1 MFKNASGFNQDV
13 RIWDVGKVQDF
24 TDMFV
29 GATGMDGTA
38 YEKPPDAS
46 GVIYDPFGRYS
57 NYFELQP
64 EPEPEPEPEP
74 IPEPEPEPEPIP
86 EPEPEPEPIPEPE
99 PEPEPIPE
107 PEPEPIPEPEP
118 EPIPEPEP
126 EPIPEPE
133 PEPIPEPEPEP
144 IPEPEPEPE
153 PEPIPEPEPEPEPEE
168 NVISEL
174 ERFWDL
180 RINDPSEF
188 TTTITDSKG
197 GIEATLYNF
206 TAEDTHY
213 SGLRFDGSS
222 NYIDLS
228 ANSINVGGDGTIDNG
243 FSFETYVQPSQ
254 VAENRIIMML
264 GNDNNNKLELTTGTN
279 TTLSLTNSQTGTTK
293 SVSSSNALS
302 TTEFSH
308 IVGIIE
314 DNSMNL
320 HINNTLVGSVSVTP
334 YALNTFFTNNYLGR
348 GLGGEE
354 FVQFVNIQD
363 GPLSTSQSWLD
374 TNHPLLNIQL
384 NYPYPAY
391 GYGTNGNST
400 YNQDGITDNGLVIW
414 SYNDAD
420 PTNLVDNTGITSFTA
435 YANSQITIVYGCL
448 WTNESVKLYKNNSLI
463 DETTNATNT
472 FTFNANKDDVIE
484 IREVFFSKGY
494 L

>member
-1 MFKNASGFNQDV
+1 M
-13 RIWDVGKVQDF
+13 IL
-24 TDMFV
+24 
-29 GATGMDGTA
+29 
-38 YEKPPDAS
+38 
-46 GVIYDPFGRYS
+46 FGRYS

-133 PEPIPEPEPEP
+133 PEP
-144 IPEPEPEPE
+144 E

-188 TTTITDSKG
+188 TTSITDSKG
-197 GIEATLYNF
+197 GIEATLNNF

-213 SGLRFDGSS
+213 SGLIFDGSS

-228 ANSINVGGDGTIDNG
+228 SNSINVGGDGTIGNG
-243 FSFETYVQPSQ
+243 FSFETYVEPSQ
-254 VAENRIIMML
+254 VSENRTIMLL
-264 GNDNNNKLELTTGTN
+264 GNDDNNKLELKTGTD
-279 TTLSLTNSQTGTTK
+279 TTLSLTNSGTTK
-293 SVSSSNALS
+293 SVSTSNALS

-308 IVGIIE
+308 IVAIIE

-320 HINNTLVGSVSVTP
+320 HIDNTLVGSVSVTP
-334 YALNTFFTNNYLGR
+334 FALNTFFTNNHLGTGFV
-348 GLGGEE
+348 GLSASDWNAQYG
-354 FVQFVNIQD
+354 
-363 GPLSTSQSWLD
+363 STLYN
-374 TNHPLLNIQL
+374 TNHQAKGVLDDSSLFEP
-384 NYPYPAY
+384 
-391 GYGTNGNST
+391 
-400 YNQDGITDNGLVIW
+400 VI
-414 SYNDAD
+414 
-420 PTNLVDNTGITSFTA
+420 
-435 YANSQITIVYGCL
+435 ANSI
-448 WTNESVKLYKNNSLI
+448 KLYIRSFNSLTAINWGVYI
-463 DETTNATNT
+463 DGV
-472 FTFNANKDDVIE
+472 FDDPIDHE
-484 IREVFFSKGY
+484 DYREYSNLFLVMQM
-494 L
+494 